1 MSDFIDFVPSVLSHF
16 EQACEKFK
24 AGQVANH
31 LVHWTK
37 ITSDKEILSNVSGGS
52 IELTDTP
59 IQHSFNVRK
68 FQPHEYPIM
77 DGEIAKLL
85 VKGVTTKVANAAP
98 GQIVSSIFLHP
109 KKDGSH
115 SLILNLN

>member
-68 FQPHEYPIM
+68 FQLHEYPIM

-85 VKGVTTKVANAAP
+85 VKGVTTK
-98 GQIVSSIFLHP
+98 
-109 KKDGSH
+109 K
-115 SLILNLN
+115 